1 MARNLKL
8 TLAYDGHD
16 FAGWQ
21 VQPDRVSVQGTL
33 VSAFEHLT
41 GEKTLPQG
49 SGRTDAGVHA
59 LAQVATVT
67 TNSPIPL
74 DNLIRALNDILP
86 RSIRILAAEEMPPDF
101 HARRSAIA
109 KTYRYHIYRGAIC
122 SPFQARYVYH
132 HPYPL
137 SESQMIQAAALV
149 EGEHDFTSFAAVDPE
164 KRKQA
169 LAIDKGSAVTK
180 SGINTNAGVDTQPGG
195 ETNAALETN
204 HPALEIDH
212 AEFEPGFEPNNV
224 RTIFH
229 SQWQRQGDELIYTV
243 RGNGFLHH
251 MVRNLVGTF
260 LMVGKGSLTV
270 ADVKR
275 ILELRDRSAA
285 AATAPASGLFLVS
298 VEY

>member
-1 MARNLKL
+1 LPRNLKL

-21 VQPDRVSVQGTL
+21 VQPDRATVQGTL
-33 VSAFEHLT
+33 VSVIEQLT

-59 LAQVATVT
+59 LAQTTSVT
-67 TNSPIPL
+67 IASPIPAT
-74 DNLIRALNDILP
+74 NFARALNDVLP
-86 RSIRILAAEEMPPDF
+86 RTIRVLSVEEMPPDF
-101 HARRSAIA
+101 HARRSAVA
-109 KTYRYHIYRGAIC
+109 KTYRYRIYRGDTC
-122 SPFQARYVYH
+122 PPFLARYVYH

-137 SESQMIQAAALV
+137 DESRMLQAAALV
-149 EGEHDFTSFAAVDPE
+149 EGEHDFTSFAAGDPE
-164 KRKQA
+164 RGKEG
-169 LAIDKGSAVTK
+169 L
-180 SGINTNAGVDTQPGG
+180 GI
-195 ETNAALETN
+195 
-204 HPALEIDH
+204 
-212 AEFEPGFEPNNV
+212 NNV
-224 RTIFH
+224 RTIFQSAWH
-229 SQWQRQGDELIYTV
+229 RQDEELVYTV

-251 MVRNLVGTF
+251 MVRNLLGTF

-270 ADVKR
+270 ADVRR